1 MFNAILYV
9 CPFLY
14 QAIERGSDIN
24 VDEPTMRELLRA
36 KERVQAYSQ
45 VVSQRLLEE
54 RTAHL
59 QVSEVPYQDVL
70 LDCALSKTLRWLR
83 FQQRK
88 TSGAQSHGGDQ
99 TLLGGEFY
107 PGADLLI
114 TNLKP
119 GRAALGPNAVG
130 VLLACD
136 SSTVKNL
143 STTGASSTVTPNKDQ
158 LTVASSLLGAG
169 GVSATMPKSEV
180 QVWTS
185 SGLNVSSS
193 LRSLTVSHSADSG
206 STVPGWEVSF
216 QCLIIDWH
224 SVETSPTGP
233 RANTELKVFA
243 MDAQRMG
250 VVLTYP
256 LPTDLVG
263 RLPWLIKDQSV
274 RVDCAL
280 LEHIDAPKDIVQVRR
295 GERTVVSACA
305 GACIGEPNSDFGV
318 RNAGHIVSSAVK
330 NSAAKS
336 KVGNNMSGVKR
347 VAFVPPVVT
356 PGTAGTA
363 ESKRSRL
370 QYASVSLSA
379 AKLLPLEKN
388 CPEIT
393 DPSATSFS
401 LFETL
406 PWVPEDER
414 RRYAS
419 LRGCGQSF
427 EPSRQPGD
435 QEQCDRIT
443 IARASVKYTLSS
455 KSVEDPHSPS
465 EKAVEHVVIVDAVSR
480 IEREAIVDTS
490 LLTVLHG
497 HCGGV
502 AGQLLDPACEVC
514 VVLTQCAHAD
524 ACNPDTGSLLA
535 PNEYHDKSDGGAA
548 NLPSTPSFAELNAM
562 MNALERSGSSGEANS
577 VSESYSTLCWKV
589 VWMSPVQ

>member
-1 MFNAILYV
+1 M
-9 CPFLY
+9 
-14 QAIERGSDIN
+14 
-24 VDEPTMRELLRA
+24 DEPTMRELLRA

-70 LDCALSKTLRWLR
+70 LECALSKTLRWLR

-88 TSGAQSHGGDQ
+88 TSGAQSHGGEQ

-119 GRAALGPNAVG
+119 GRAALDPHAIS

-143 STTGASSTVTPNKDQ
+143 STAGASSTVTPNKDE
-158 LTVASSLLGAG
+158 LTVAFPVLGTWSAL
-169 GVSATMPKSEV
+169 ATMPDSEV

-185 SGLNVSSS
+185 SGLTLSSS
-193 LRSLTVSHSADSG
+193 LRSFSLPLCGDSIHMVSGLEA
-206 STVPGWEVSF
+206 SF
-216 QCLIIDWH
+216 QCLIVDWH
-224 SVETSPTGP
+224 SAETSPTASG
-233 RANTELKVFA
+233 ANTELKVFA
-243 MDAQRMG
+243 VDAQRMG

-263 RLPWLIKDQSV
+263 RLTWLIKGQSV

-295 GERTVVSACA
+295 GERTVVSVCA
-305 GACIGEPNSDFGV
+305 GAGVVEPNSDFGV
-318 RNAGHIVSSAVK
+318 RNTCNVVSSAVK

-336 KVGNNMSGVKR
+336 KVGNNSMSGVKR

-356 PGTAGTA
+356 PGTAEA
-363 ESKRSRL
+363 KRSRL
-370 QYASVSLSA
+370 QYASVPPSA

-388 CPEIT
+388 CPENNGS
-393 DPSATSFS
+393 SATSFL

-406 PWVPEDER
+406 PWVLEDER

-419 LRGCGQSF
+419 LRGCGQYF

-435 QEQCDRIT
+435 QEQCDRIV
-443 IARASVKYTLSS
+443 IARATVKYTLSS
-455 KSVEDPHSPS
+455 KSVNDPNSPS
-465 EKAVEHVVIVDAVSR
+465 EKAVDHVVIVDAVSR
-480 IEREAIVDTS
+480 IEREAIIDTS
-490 LLTVLHG
+490 LLTVLHCQ
-497 HCGGV
+497 CGGV
-502 AGQLLDPACEVC
+502 AGQLLDPSCEVC

-524 ACNPDTGSLLA
+524 ACIPDTGSLCA
-535 PNEYHDKSDGGAA
+535 PSEKSIGENDAVA
-548 NLPSTPSFAELNAM
+548 SNLPSTPSFAELNAM

-577 VSESYSTLCWKV
+577 FSESYSTLCWKI